1 MLTDV
6 VAGLCLIYRK
16 HKILDGRRIII
27 AEMQAE
33 KQDSNLSLQSGGA
46 STEDTNGNAGQDM
59 IMALGD
65 LTWVIWYALGIYGW
79 PLHLFRRGE
88 KCCFFNLPC
97 GESSR
102 IWSC

>member
-1 MLTDV
+1 MERTAHHLTSPAHTTHRLDLVLTDV

-59 IMALGD
+59 IQR
-65 LTWVIWYALGIYGW
+65 
-79 PLHLFRRGE
+79 P
-88 KCCFFNLPC
+88 
-97 GESSR
+97 
-102 IWSC
+102 